1 MIDKKYNEVDNLP
14 LFPCRDRQLR
24 ALMPKS
30 TRPRSKFED
39 TLYISTEEEF
49 VLFGGGGKQF
59 LDLAVCHKNLAHQI
73 EWDIDKLSAVLNL
86 RRFDLDAFRLYA
98 RDHGLLRDLSIADE
112 IEMGD
117 TIDFTWLNR
126 VWKWLDSHAARDKV
140 VNALDGL
147 YLIPLQDSK
156 KLHKVTIIVVTLT
169 VFRWLN
175 HMARDLC

>member
-1 MIDKKYNEVDNLP
+1 
-14 LFPCRDRQLR
+14 
-24 ALMPKS
+24 
-30 TRPRSKFED
+30 
-39 TLYISTEEEF
+39 
-49 VLFGGGGKQF
+49 
-59 LDLAVCHKNLAHQI
+59 
-73 EWDIDKLSAVLNL
+73 
-86 RRFDLDAFRLYA
+86 
-98 RDHGLLRDLSIADE
+98 
-112 IEMGD
+112 MGD

-169 VFRWLN
+169 VFRLLN